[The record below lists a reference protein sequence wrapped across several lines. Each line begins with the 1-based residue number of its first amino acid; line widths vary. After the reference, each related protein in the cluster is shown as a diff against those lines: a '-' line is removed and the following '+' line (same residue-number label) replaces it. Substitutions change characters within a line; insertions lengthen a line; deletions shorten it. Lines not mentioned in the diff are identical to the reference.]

1 MTMDEREAFRQ
12 LIRGFSNTLEGH
24 HRAGRVS
31 FPKAAEA
38 QPLGGQ
44 VGMADSASL
53 TMEGTR
59 HASSQPAQVN
69 ASAMNDLISLDR
81 VRDELGDCQ
90 RCPLSQS
97 RKNIVFGVGDP
108 GADLMFVGE
117 APGADEDTE
126 GMPFV
131 GKSGQLLDKM
141 IAAMGWSRQSV
152 YIANVLKC
160 RPPDNRDPR
169 ADEVDACQP
178 FLAKQ
183 IDAIRPKVIVTLGKP
198 AAHLILETKAT
209 ISSLRG
215 HWHEYRGI
223 RVMPTFHP
231 AYLLRDPRKKKEAWS
246 DLQQVMAECESQGIK
261 AKL

>member
-1 MTMDEREAFRQ
+1 MDEREAFRQ
-12 LIRGFSNTLEGH
+12 LIRGFSNTLDGH

-31 FPKAAEA
+31 FPTSAHSGETPKEPLLPSELKSAVVATSHGAAETTTER
-38 QPLGGQ
+38 
-44 VGMADSASL
+44 VSL
-53 TMEGTR
+53 KT
-59 HASSQPAQVN
+59 
-69 ASAMNDLISLDR
+69 I
-81 VRDELGDCQ
+81 RDELGDCQ
-90 RCPLSQS
+90 RCTLSES

-108 GADLMFVGE
+108 SAELMFVGE
-117 APGADEDTE
+117 APGEQEDEE

-160 RPPDNRDPR
+160 RPPNNRDPK

-183 IDAIRPKVIVTLGKP
+183 IDSIAPKVIVTLGKP
-198 AAHLILETKAT
+198 AAHLILQTKAT

-246 DLQQVMAECESQGIK
+246 DLKQVMAQCESLGIK
-261 AKL
+261 AKP